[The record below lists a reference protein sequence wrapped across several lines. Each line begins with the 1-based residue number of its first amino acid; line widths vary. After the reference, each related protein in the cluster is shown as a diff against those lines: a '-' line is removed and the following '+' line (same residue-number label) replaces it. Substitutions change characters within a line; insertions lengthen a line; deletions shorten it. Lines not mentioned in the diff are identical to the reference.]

1 MEQQHQEQPTIHVID
16 DDADFCA
23 SMHFLIS
30 SAGLHV
36 NTYPDA
42 RRFLDGHDPEAPGC
56 VILDLRMPG
65 MDGLELQRRLAERN
79 SALPVIAVS
88 AHADVPSAVQ
98 FMRQGAIEVLQKPFD
113 DRVLLERIHA
123 ALAKNQSLRSRRGRE
138 SSVRK
143 RIERLTPRERQVM
156 DLVVAGRANKQ
167 AAAELK
173 VSEKTIEVHRAR
185 VMQKMEADSLAELVR
200 LCLTVKGDAVVRP
213 V

>member
-1 MEQQHQEQPTIHVID
+1 MNETQPTIHVID

-36 NTYPDA
+36 KTYPDA
-42 RRFLDGHDPEAPGC
+42 RRFLDSHDAEAPGC

-65 MDGLELQRRLAERN
+65 MDGLELQRQLAGRG

-88 AHADVPSAVQ
+88 AHADVPSAVA
-98 FMRQGAIEVLQKPFD
+98 FMKQGAVEVLQKPFD
-113 DRVLLERIHA
+113 DRVLLERIHT
-123 ALAKNQSLRSRRGRE
+123 ALARNGALRERRSRE
-138 SSVRK
+138 TTVR
-143 RIERLTPRERQVM
+143 RRMERLTPREREVM
-156 DLVVAGRANKQ
+156 GLVVAGLANKQ
-167 AAAELK
+167 AAASLK

-200 LCLTVKGDAVVRP
+200 LSMAVKDEAVAQP
-213 V
+213 A

>member
-1 MEQQHQEQPTIHVID
+1 MEQNPQQPTIYVID

-36 NTYPDA
+36 KTYPDA
-42 RRFLDGHDPEAPGC
+42 RRFLDGHDPDAPGC

-65 MDGLELQRRLAERN
+65 MDGLELQRQLAERD

-98 FMRQGAIEVLQKPFD
+98 FMKQGAIEVLQKPFD
-113 DRVLLERIHA
+113 DRVLLERIQS
-123 ALAKNQSLRSRRGRE
+123 ALAKNQSLRSRRGQE
-138 SSVRK
+138 STVR
-143 RIERLTPRERQVM
+143 RRMERLTPRERQVM
-156 DLVVAGRANKQ
+156 DLVVAGLANKQ

-200 LCLTVKGDAVVRP
+200 LCLTVKAEP
-213 V
+213 ATQPA